1 MALENLD
8 KPLPLQSAE
17 LPRHAAIARYPT
29 DALAAD
35 YAECHQVMTGAS
47 KNYSFASMVLPPEDA
62 RHVYALYAV
71 MRVGDDRVD
80 VSSEGFASPRAAIE
94 DWQNSYRRVFEAG
107 DSPYGVLRAYHNTC
121 MELGIPANLLDT
133 YFRAMIEDLT
143 VKRFATFDDLYHYM
157 EGSALPVGR
166 IMTHILGTR
175 DGSPVDAYPE
185 ADALSVAMQLTNFW
199 RDIGEDWEIDR
210 IYIPQ
215 EDMTHFGVT
224 EQDIADRN
232 LDENFLALMQ
242 FELGRTEM
250 YYQQAIA
257 GVKKL
262 SRGRWAVMSALEIYR
277 AILHHIRRNQ
287 YNVFERRL
295 GASRLQKAM
304 LLAKARLTSI

>member
-8 KPLPLQSAE
+8 KPLPLQTTD
-17 LPRHAAIARYPT
+17 LPRAATARYAA
-29 DALAAD
+29 DCLDAD
-35 YAECHQVMTGAS
+35 YALCHQVMTGAS

-62 RHVYALYAV
+62 RHVHALYAV

-80 VSSEGFASPRAAIE
+80 VSSEGFSSPRAAIE
-94 DWQNSYRRVFEAG
+94 DWQASYRRVFEVG

-133 YFRAMIEDLT
+133 YFRAMVEDLT

-175 DGSPVDAYPE
+175 TGSPQDAYPE

-199 RDIGEDWEIDR
+199 RDVGEDWEIDR
-210 IYIPQ
+210 VYIPQ
-215 EDMTHFGVT
+215 EDMERFGVT

-232 LDENFLALMQ
+232 LNENYLALMQ
-242 FELGRTEM
+242 FEIERTET
-250 YYQQAIA
+250 YYQQAMA
-257 GVKKL
+257 GVKRL
-262 SRGRWAVMSALEIYR
+262 ARGRWAVMSALEIYR
-277 AILHHIRRNQ
+277 AILYHIQRNQ
-287 YNVFERRL
+287 YNVFERRM
-295 GASRLQKAM
+295 GAARWQKAL
-304 LLAKARLTSI
+304 LLAKARFTSL